1 MTVMYV
7 SVLYSG
13 MQKKRRKMAQRIL
26 ASNQIVELK
35 WSFLKVEIIADNIVI
50 QGTNGITGVGSN
62 HKMIQIQ
69 FE

>member
-1 MTVMYV
+1 
-7 SVLYSG
+7 
-13 MQKKRRKMAQRIL
+13 
-26 ASNQIVELK
+26 
-35 WSFLKVEIIADNIVI
+35 LKVEIIADNIVI